1 MTMSQPFRINETL
14 VLHLTDGLDMRV
26 AAATPELWQRR
37 DAPEL
42 AEGRLISIFSY
53 DSTWD
58 FQERHPDG
66 DELALVLDGAVDLL
80 LDSGDG
86 EGAVP
91 LATGEA
97 GIVPAG
103 AWHRLAVS
111 QPSTILF
118 ITPVPARTEH
128 RTRSETHAR

>member
-1 MTMSQPFRINETL
+1 MSQPISLNETL
-14 VLHLTDGLDMRV
+14 VLHLNDGLDMRV
-26 AAATPELWQRR
+26 VAADPELWQRR

-42 AEGRLISIFSY
+42 AEGRLMSIFSY

-58 FQERHPDG
+58 YEERHPDG
-66 DELALVLDGAVDLL
+66 DELALVLEGAVDLL
-80 LDSGDG
+80 LGSGAG
-86 EGAVP
+86 AKAVP
-91 LATGEA
+91 LAAGEA

-103 AWHRLAVS
+103 SWHHLAVH

-128 RTRSETHAR
+128 RTRPATHAR